1 MAGAR
6 VYLDSSVVLRRLF
19 RQPGAI
25 TNWSRWELAV
35 TSELMRVEALR
46 TLDRLRVMGELTL
59 PQLAHLVTELRGIA
73 AGFEQVSVCTEIL
86 DRACGPFPAPLGTL
100 DAVHLATALVWME
113 SRSQPLVFLTHDRQ
127 LAAAAAACGLEVR
140 TAG

>member
-1 MAGAR
+1 MAGDR

-19 RQPGAI
+19 GQPGAI

-59 PQLAHLVTELRGIA
+59 PQLGHLVTELRAIV
-73 AGFEQVSVCTEIL
+73 AGFEQVSLCPEIL
-86 DRACGPFPAPLGTL
+86 DRAAGPFPAPVATL
-100 DAVHLATALVWME
+100 DAIHLATALVWME
-113 SRSQPLVFLTHDRQ
+113 NRCQPLAFMTHDRQ
-127 LAAAAAACGLEVR
+127 LAAAAVACGLEAPSTR
-140 TAG
+140 